1 MNNTM
6 NNMNINSNDVTGYGI
21 FANFFKKHPDVTFG
35 EIMELYEA
43 VRIYQRIDG
52 KTIHDISNVKHTN
65 DVYKIASELEIFRYK
80 DYHVPLLRR
89 MIIDKFHSIF
99 STQECNSDQ
108 IITNAY
114 TEEFFIQAPLL
125 LGPPYEITINDEVD
139 FSECVPDSIIE
150 FKEENNDELY
160 TIPKESSV
168 YDFMCPMIRD
178 CYKKMY
184 RCLKYYKA
192 KYYRYVGTEWILID
206 SLDDVTK
213 ELFIVIC
220 NNTRTLNNDLEKMY
234 LYIERNDKFKQKLR
248 KLLTKNMVKTVK
260 TYSELDMSMPL
271 DTVPSLDNTIEQ
283 SNSSSSTVEETVVSI
298 KRQKKDSPPVTVKN
312 MTRYFS

>member
-1 MNNTM
+1 
-6 NNMNINSNDVTGYGI
+6 
-21 FANFFKKHPDVTFG
+21 
-35 EIMELYEA
+35 
-43 VRIYQRIDG
+43 
-52 KTIHDISNVKHTN
+52 
-65 DVYKIASELEIFRYK
+65 
-80 DYHVPLLRR
+80 

-150 FKEENNDELY
+150 FEEDNNDELY
-160 TIPKESSV
+160 MIPKESSI
-168 YDFMCPMIRD
+168 YDFMCPMIRE

-184 RCLKYYKA
+184 RCLKYYKS
-192 KYYRYVGTEWILID
+192 KYYRYVGTKWILIE
-206 SLDDVTK
+206 SLDEVTK

-234 LYIERNDKFKQKLR
+234 LYIDRHDKFKQKLR
-248 KLLTKNMVKTVK
+248 KLLLKNMEKTVK
-260 TYSELDMSMPL
+260 TYSELDMNIPQAKES
-271 DTVPSLDNTIEQ
+271 VIHQNTIEPLVQ
-283 SNSSSSTVEETVVSI
+283 I
-298 KRQKKDSPPVTVKN
+298 KRQKKCDNNNALPVKN